1 MCRAGQQNRSEGVPP
16 SYAAETQTD
25 RDIVSPQVRSCMMAA
40 VRQKDTKAEVAV
52 RKILHA
58 LGIRYRIRNRDLPGS
73 PDIANRTAK
82 WAVFVNGCFWHGH
95 KNCWKTKSTSSPRVP
110 RTHTAFWSEKLVAN
124 RARDARQCR
133 ELRQLGYRVLIVWE
147 CSLAQ
152 TEALALRLSTFCAG
166 GDGRRGFR

>member
-1 MCRAGQQNRSEGVPP
+1 MCKVGLQSGSEGVPP
-16 SYAAETQTD
+16 SYAARSQTG
-25 RDIVSPQVRSCMMAA
+25 RDTVSRQVRSRMMAS
-40 VRQKDTKAEVAV
+40 VCQKDTKAEMAV

-58 LGIRYRIRNRDLPGS
+58 LGIRFRIRNRDLPGS
-73 PDIANRTAK
+73 PDIANRRAR

-95 KNCWKTKSTSSPRVP
+95 KNCLKTKSTSSPRVP
-110 RTHTAFWSEKLVAN
+110 RTHTAFWSEKFLAN

-133 ELRQLGYRVLIVWE
+133 KLRQLGYRVLIVWE

-152 TEALALRLSTFCAG
+152 KEALAVRLSTFCAG